1 MHTLLKKFSP
11 FDTLKDKNIREL
23 ALKTQIQSLARGR
36 QLIKQGDKDDK
47 SYFLVSGS
55 GELRVNDRLVEVIK
69 AGTAEAR
76 TALAPTTP
84 RQCAVRTVDDIQYVC
99 MDSESLDALIT
110 WDKTGFF
117 GVGEFKEGGNQGVS
131 DWQTALL
138 QTSAFHHIPPAN
150 IQTIFM
156 RMERINHR
164 AGEVVIKQGS
174 EGDYFYVIAS
184 GKCIVRRETPLHKDG
199 LKLAELESGMYFGE
213 EALITGARRNATV
226 AMLTDGAVMRLG
238 KSDFLALLYEPQ
250 VRWVEYAQAQDL
262 VGKGARWLDVR
273 SPSEQPK
280 RHIPG
285 AINLPLQILRLKL
298 TALAS
303 NIAYVIYCDTGRLA
317 SAAAYLMTERGYKAY
332 VLKGGLAGNALA
344 VAPAGG

>member
-11 FDTLKDKNIREL
+11 FDTLKDKNLREL
-23 ALKTQIQSLARGR
+23 ALKTQIQSLGRGR
-36 QLIKQGDKDDK
+36 QLIKQGDKDEK

-55 GELRVNDRLVEVIK
+55 VELRTNDRLVGVIK

-76 TALAPTTP
+76 TALVPTTP
-84 RQCAVRTVDDIQYVC
+84 RQCAVRTVEDIEFIC
-99 MDSESLDALIT
+99 MDNESLDALMT

-117 GVGEFKEGGNQGVS
+117 EVAELKESGNQGVS

-138 QTSAFHHIPPAN
+138 QTPAFHSIPPGN

-156 RMERINHR
+156 RMQRVNHR
-164 AGEVVIKQGS
+164 AGEVLIKQGS
-174 EGDYFYVIAS
+174 EADYFYVIAA
-184 GKCIVRRETPLHKDG
+184 GKCIVRRETPLQKEG

-226 AMLTDGAVMRLG
+226 AMLTDGAVMRLN
-238 KSDFLALLYEPQ
+238 KEDFLALLYEPQ
-250 VRWVEYAQAQDL
+250 VPWVDYARAQDL

-273 SPSEQPK
+273 LPGDQQK
-280 RHIPG
+280 RQIPG
-285 AINLPLQILRLKL
+285 AINLPLQILRPKL
-298 TALAS
+298 TALAA
-303 NIAYVIYCDTGRLA
+303 NIPYVIYCDTGRLA
-317 SAAAYLMTERGYKAY
+317 SAAAFLMRERGYKAY

-344 VAPAGG
+344 SASAGG